1 MQLHS
6 FQAFFMYRDASPAVF
21 PFCLHRQTDR
31 PKPPV
36 GPAFIRPSAP
46 ISAARLPARIGCT
59 SPNGTA
65 SASRSSRSGASFG
78 SIRAT
83 APTTQNGSP
92 ACARPSPLHY
102 PWSPQS
108 STASCTWSI
117 CRRGTV
123 LAPMLSA
130 PQSPRCLTRDLVTM
144 RLGLHNECLELV
156 ATAQLLLW
164 FRSTV
169 Q

>member
-21 PFCLHRQTDR
+21 SFCLHRQTDR

-78 SIRAT
+78 SIRADYT
-83 APTTQNGSP
+83 ERLPGMRKAFAAALPVVSAIIDGELYLVDLPARHGSGTHVVCATKSSLPYEGSCHNAAGSP
-92 ACARPSPLHY
+92 QRMLGTCGDSP
-102 PWSPQS
+102 
-108 STASCTWSI
+108 
-117 CRRGTV
+117 
-123 LAPMLSA
+123 
-130 PQSPRCLTRDLVTM
+130 
-144 RLGLHNECLELV
+144 
-156 ATAQLLLW
+156 ATA
-164 FRSTV
+164 V
-169 Q
+169 V

>member
-1 MQLHS
+1 MPVPPCSL
-6 FQAFFMYRDASPAVF
+6 FV
-21 PFCLHRQTDR
+21 CIG
-31 PKPPV
+31 KPTALNLLWVPRLSV
-36 GPAFIRPSAP
+36 PPLPSAP
-46 ISAARLPARIGCT
+46 PACRRGLAARAQMGRHPLPGHQGRERRLAL
-59 SPNGTA
+59 
-65 SASRSSRSGASFG
+65 F
-78 SIRAT
+78 